1 MSSVYTG
8 FIQKLFDL
16 RLPNLDSFCVCL
28 YNIYVYNCH
37 YGHSKDDEQQQKSQ
51 QQLNNDAAMVTDD
64 FIGTESDEKLCLRV
78 EQLNSM
84 INANARISG
93 YDCHKSLVALI
104 DRFLPILRNNIT
116 PSDWGRSILW
126 MFFARYE
133 SRGQYPLFINQF
145 RTIRELDDFNLFLL
159 GNKVKK
165 ICLPKNLATH
175 EKWGLRGQRL
185 NFTHSAY
192 LSDALYRNIITMMIA
207 PQMTPE
213 VFVQAIQS
221 LHISIIESLYML
233 TSFTPIPKLIRECR
247 MLTYNSLPFTFK
259 KCEKTSSIPTSDGL
273 LWFLMPKR
281 AVWFAYC
288 QGHYHYSAYV
298 NQDVNGLMTIFDR
311 AGIMDIVVGIVAT
324 DENIIYP
331 LHFLPPN
338 IDPET
343 VSIDWLGTLQRI
355 QMFNF
360 NVIYCLWD
368 KLQPFLD
375 QHTKAITNL
384 HFVRANHSS
393 IFKFI
398 KAKK

>member
-1 MSSVYTG
+1 MSSVYAG
-8 FIQKLFDL
+8 LIQNLFDL

-28 YNIYVYNCH
+28 YNIHVYNCH
-37 YGHSKDDEQQQKSQ
+37 YGQSKDEQLQ
-51 QQLNNDAAMVTDD
+51 QQLTDQIAMDTDD
-64 FIGTESDEKLCLRV
+64 IAETDEKLCLRV

-84 INANARISG
+84 INANAQISG

-104 DRFLPILRNNIT
+104 DKFLPILRNNIK
-116 PSDWGRSILW
+116 PNDWGRSILW

-159 GNKVKK
+159 SNKIKK

-175 EKWGLRGQRL
+175 EKWGLRAQRL

-192 LSDALYRNIITMMIA
+192 LSDLLYRNIITLMIT
-207 PQMTPE
+207 PQTTPE
-213 VFVQAIQS
+213 LFVQTIQP

-259 KCEKTSSIPTSDGL
+259 KCEKTSTVPTTDGL

-298 NQDVNGLMTIFDR
+298 NQDVNGLMAIFDR

-338 IDPET
+338 INPET
-343 VSIDWLGTLQRI
+343 VGIDWIGTLQRI
-355 QMFNF
+355 QMYNF
-360 NVIYCLWD
+360 NVIYRSWD
-368 KLQPFLD
+368 ELQPFLN
-375 QHTKAITNL
+375 QQKKTLTNL
-384 HFVRANHSS
+384 HFVRANHSC

-398 KAKK
+398 KNKK